1 MSLARNVT
9 LLVALSTPVAAAPT
23 ATHVGTVT
31 DSMCNTDHQAMK
43 VSPDSKCVRD
53 CVGDTSTFKYALSVG
68 TRTYLLSDQET
79 PATFAGRKVRVT
91 GILYRKTN
99 ILKVERIDPVN

>member
-1 MSLARNVT
+1 MSFIKAVVLLLTLAVP
-9 LLVALSTPVAAAPT
+9 AAAAPPT
-23 ATHVGTVT
+23 TYVGVIT